1 MKSISAIAIV
11 SAAILG
17 GCASL
22 APSASVEDSGSCKV
36 GPGTLTSV
44 TGVQK
49 LKPVNSLDQA
59 YAQMQLGTSNFR
71 FGQLIARGPVNNLTE
86 NVMQGCVLEASS
98 AAS

>member
-22 APSASVEDSGSCKV
+22 APSASVEDSGSCKL
-36 GPGTLTSV
+36 GPGTMASI

-49 LKPVNSLDQA
+49 LKPVNNLD
-59 YAQMQLGTSNFR
+59 
-71 FGQLIARGPVNNLTE
+71 
-86 NVMQGCVLEASS
+86 
-98 AAS
+98 